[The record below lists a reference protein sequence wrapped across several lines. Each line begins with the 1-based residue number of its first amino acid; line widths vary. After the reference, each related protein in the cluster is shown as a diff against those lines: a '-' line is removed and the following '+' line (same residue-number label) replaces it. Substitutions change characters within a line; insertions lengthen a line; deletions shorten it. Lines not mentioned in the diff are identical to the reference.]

1 MLELGSWAAL
11 ISRTAGYGP
20 VCPVVW
26 EGSPREGATYP
37 DELFFVRYISNCPA
51 PLGLFAILPV
61 FRQVSVLAFPWVAP
75 FW

>member
-37 DELFFVRYISNCPA
+37 D
-51 PLGLFAILPV
+51 LGFLLLDHFM
-61 FRQVSVLAFPWVAP
+61 SYDT
-75 FW
+75 